1 MTAWIRLMD
10 RELGIFSWIFLIL
23 SILGPRSIM
32 VSSSSE
38 TMPCKSTKLVVYK
51 VSFSTFWD
59 RQKFPKQYPEFRPPA
74 QWSKLIGF
82 SHQPEYHL
90 FRLGEES
97 SLAVKEF
104 AETASTD
111 ILDKQ
116 KAQLAADSH
125 LEHAKIDDF
134 VVLDVFSSPPIESG
148 VGTSKGTLFVDGNH
162 TRVSMMAKLIPSP
175 DWFVGLDSLNL
186 CENGHFVDTV
196 TIEADPMDAGTD
208 NGFTFTSPNWPTSPQ
223 GSIFRITNVYPDHPA
238 GSFNYP
244 EKPSLPTIAKFT
256 FIKEKEFELSE
267 VFDVSVK
274 SENKAKEDHLSQV
287 NKYAY
292 QVDDHEDP
300 EDTVVTFVPTSGPP
314 SKKKKKIHHTKKD
327 HDDIDEKT
335 NEIPMD
341 NNDLLSAVKL
351 SSSTSKKRA
360 RSGYHS
366 STGPGDFM
374 KKTYTS
380 NLLSKATDV
389 LYKESKDE
397 LYRKLLE
404 TYEEKKR
411 TGLSTDLL
419 DKLKRRRRLRRM
431 RHQRRSSKRHRGPV
445 NCKVG
450 HWSDWSP
457 CSKTCG
463 IGESKRTRKIVRK
476 AKRGGNE
483 CPPLV
488 SKRWCGSA
496 RNCHGKYFDW

>member
-1 MTAWIRLMD
+1 
-10 RELGIFSWIFLIL
+10 
-23 SILGPRSIM
+23 
-32 VSSSSE
+32 
-38 TMPCKSTKLVVYK
+38 
-51 VSFSTFWD
+51 
-59 RQKFPKQYPEFRPPA
+59 
-74 QWSKLIGF
+74 
-82 SHQPEYHL
+82 
-90 FRLGEES
+90 
-97 SLAVKEF
+97 
-104 AETASTD
+104 
-111 ILDKQ
+111 
-116 KAQLAADSH
+116 
-125 LEHAKIDDF
+125 
-134 VVLDVFSSPPIESG
+134 
-148 VGTSKGTLFVDGNH
+148 
-162 TRVSMMAKLIPSP
+162 
-175 DWFVGLDSLNL
+175 
-186 CENGHFVDTV
+186 
-196 TIEADPMDAGTD
+196 MDAGTD

-256 FIKEKEFELSE
+256 FIKVRLQQQLNVLQPNALKNYFIYNSILTYTINKFLLFTSQEKEFELSE

-380 NLLSKATDV
+380 NLLS
-389 LYKESKDE
+389 
-397 LYRKLLE
+397 
-404 TYEEKKR
+404 
-411 TGLSTDLL
+411 
-419 DKLKRRRRLRRM
+419 
-431 RHQRRSSKRHRGPV
+431 V
-445 NCKVG
+445 NIIFQ
-450 HWSDWSP
+450 D
-457 CSKTCG
+457 
-463 IGESKRTRKIVRK
+463 
-476 AKRGGNE
+476 
-483 CPPLV
+483 
-488 SKRWCGSA
+488 
-496 RNCHGKYFDW
+496 